1 MDLEPAERNPAELR
15 RTALKLVAVMI
26 VGAVVVL
33 TAYSIKSKEKAEA
46 NKGRPPITAKIK
58 RNFAAKNQEG
68 KLVSLYDME
77 GKVWFAVPV
86 CVSQLEE
93 NKHALAMM
101 KEISAH
107 YEGNDQIRF
116 VAISIEG
123 ADQGVEPENLKQAM
137 INLGIEDARWW
148 FLTTGETEKQRGY
161 LKDQLRLGLVT
172 RRDQG
177 DPAGKWKFPSQ
188 IALIDQAMHI
198 RQRYDFR
205 EAAEAQLRAEQED
218 LEKYPELKES
228 RRYKAALNAVE
239 ALKETLY
246 TNTDFVLNETKTGSQ
261 K

>member
-1 MDLEPAERNPAELR
+1 
-15 RTALKLVAVMI
+15 
-26 VGAVVVL
+26 
-33 TAYSIKSKEKAEA
+33 
-46 NKGRPPITAKIK
+46 
-58 RNFAAKNQEG
+58 
-68 KLVSLYDME
+68 
-77 GKVWFAVPV
+77 
-86 CVSQLEE
+86 
-93 NKHALAMM
+93 M